1 MMPGFTH
8 RIGVAAFGKV
18 SGVATGTPLEPER
31 PLDPEPSPEP
41 QPLREPG
48 PAPEPES
55 PPERRVDALDA
66 NDAELAAGFSA
77 GDERCLELAFRRWAP
92 LIYTVAQR
100 TLNSPSEAEEVTQQV
115 FVSAWRARTNYRPD
129 DGSLPGWLIGI
140 CRHRIADRQRARGR
154 DLRLV
159 QAVTSE
165 TDVRVQPESI
175 TTLIDRVVLAAEIQ
189 RLPHPRG
196 TILQLAFWEGRSYPQ
211 IAEQLD
217 LPLGTVKSHARRALL
232 HLRTRLQEVT
242 S

>member
-1 MMPGFTH
+1 MMPGFAG
-8 RIGVAAFGKV
+8 RIGVASIGKV
-18 SGVATGTPLEPER
+18 SGVVTGAPLES
-31 PLDPEPSPEP
+31 EPSPES
-41 QPLREPG
+41 R
-48 PAPEPES
+48 ADH
-55 PPERRVDALDA
+55 RDAT
-66 NDAELAAGFSA
+66 DAEVAAAFAA
-77 GDERCLELAFRRWAP
+77 GDEQYLEMAFRRWAS
-92 LIYTVAQR
+92 LIYTVALR

-115 FVSAWRARTNYRPD
+115 FVSAWRARTNYRPA

-165 TDVRVQPESI
+165 ADVRVQPESI
-175 TTLIDRVVLAAEIQ
+175 NTLIDRVVLADEIQ

-211 IAEQLD
+211 IAEQLE